1 MEVARKRPGE
11 VREGQGSERVAEVIG
26 RSVEREVVVV
36 DRPGSGASNRAASKA
51 ISELVPGVV
60 TVRAE
65 VGKEKLVNEVVQ
77 PRETRVELGA
87 GEAAELAPG
96 NPSGESAVRVW

>member
-1 MEVARKRPGE
+1 M
-11 VREGQGSERVAEVIG
+11 
-26 RSVEREVVVV
+26 
-36 DRPGSGASNRAASKA
+36 
-51 ISELVPGVV
+51 
-60 TVRAE
+60 RAE